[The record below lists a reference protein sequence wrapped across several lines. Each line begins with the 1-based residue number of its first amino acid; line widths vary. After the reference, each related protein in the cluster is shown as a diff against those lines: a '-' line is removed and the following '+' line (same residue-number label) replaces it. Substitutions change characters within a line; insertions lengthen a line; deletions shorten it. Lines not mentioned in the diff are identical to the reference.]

1 MLAAKIII
9 IGILLMSVGNV
20 YAWDEEGGLTEGEK
34 YDIMF
39 NSWSTYQDALHP
51 KWYDPIADPIKEYL
65 IKFESYFI
73 YTPPDTEVLIMIKKW
88 SYRDGAYHE
97 EDIYW
102 QDAKN
107 LVWDTNRTEIPIVTV
122 NPMEE
127 FFKNN
132 TEEIDNFTTVDD
144 DPIHPDV
151 LNVTVTVDTD
161 GTLYDMTKSGYFT
174 LDDDSLSTLE
184 DQITNPDYGF
194 ALDGR
199 GSDGSSGS
207 IYEGINM
214 YAGTGDETGMGKGF
228 GWIFFGLIP
237 IIFIFAILKF
247 ARRIVGD

>member
-174 LDDDSLSTLE
+174 LDDDSL
-184 DQITNPDYGF
+184 
-194 ALDGR
+194 R
-199 GSDGSSGS
+199 GS